1 MDVVHVGGEGTFAD
15 DGDVRASL
23 ALCQEGRPGLPE
35 PLALVSM
42 TCTEGIGLLIP
53 YIIYIVVQLEP
64 ALQGRLNPHTRL
76 GCAH

>member
-1 MDVVHVGGEGTFAD
+1 MHAGGEGTFAD

-42 TCTEGIGLLIP
+42 TCTEGISLLIP
-53 YIIYIVVQLEP
+53 YLIHV
-64 ALQGRLNPHTRL
+64 
-76 GCAH
+76 